1 MQLQTTYHSNNYPI
15 IVEHH
20 AFKYLSEYI
29 QDYDKVF
36 LIIDEFVDFNF
47 RDKFE
52 TLCHNSNIQKV
63 IVPAGEKMKT
73 FNHYQAIME
82 QLLGMNLTRNTCLVA
97 IGGGATGDF
106 TGFLAS
112 TLLRGVDFIQVPTT
126 ILAHDSSVG
135 GKVGINSSHGKN
147 LIGAFYRPKAVIYD
161 LDFLKTLPYHE
172 ILSGYAEVY
181 KHALLTG
188 TVATEDIEKHFSDR
202 KTLESLKDMDQFI
215 FKGIKTK
222 LNIIIKDEKE
232 SNVRKYLNLG
242 HTFGHAVEYKYK
254 IPHGHAIMIG
264 MIYQFI
270 VANHLLGTQFDIQH
284 YINYMNQLN
293 YPLDLIQQIDFEEM
307 YQYML
312 SDKKNNGEG
321 IQMVLL
327 EKLGKPNVYHV
338 EKNILKQSFKQLQ
351 LLVE

>member
-1 MQLQTTYHSNNYPI
+1 MQLQTTYPNNNYPI

-20 AFKYLSEYI
+20 AFNYLTDYI
-29 QDYDKVF
+29 QEYDKVF
-36 LIIDEFVDFNF
+36 LIVDEYVDFNF
-47 RDKFE
+47 KSKFE
-52 TLCHNSNIQKV
+52 SLLTKSNIFKV
-63 IVPAGEKMKT
+63 TVPAGEKMKT
-73 FNHYQAIME
+73 FHHYHE
-82 QLLGMNLTRNTCLVA
+82 VLEKLLGYQLTRNTCLVA

-161 LDFLKTLPYHE
+161 LDFLQTLPYEE

-188 TVATEDIEKHFSDR
+188 QVAVDDIEKHFSN
-202 KTLESLKDMDQFI
+202 KEKLQSLEEIDQFI

-232 SNVRKYLNLG
+232 QNMRKYLNLG
-242 HTFGHAVEYKYK
+242 HTFGHAVEYKHK

-270 VANHLLGTQFDIQH
+270 VSNTLLNAEFDVQH
-284 YINYMNQLN
+284 YWNYIKQLHYPVCIIN
-293 YPLDLIQQIDFEEM
+293 DLDFEEM
-307 YQYML
+307 YNYML

-327 EKLGKPNVYHV
+327 EAIGKPSVHHV
-338 EKNILKQSFKQLQ
+338 DKDVLMNAFNELQSLAK
-351 LLVE
+351 

>member
-1 MQLQTTYHSNNYPI
+1 MQLQTTYPNNNYPI
-15 IVEHH
+15 IVEHN
-20 AFKYLSEYI
+20 AFETLSDNI

-36 LIIDEFVDFNF
+36 LIVDEFVDFNF
-47 RDKFE
+47 KHKF
-52 TLCHNSNIQKV
+52 TSLLNASNTYKIV
-63 IVPAGEKMKT
+63 VPAGEKMKT
-73 FNHYQAIME
+73 FEHYQQTLE
-82 QLLGMNLTRNTCLVA
+82 QLLEYNLTRNTCLVA

-112 TLLRGVDFIQVPTT
+112 SLLRGVDFIQVPTT

-135 GKVGINSSHGKN
+135 GKVGINSIHGKN

-161 LDFLKTLPYHE
+161 LNFLNTLPYEE

-188 TVATEDIEKHFSDR
+188 QVATDDIEKHFSTR
-202 KTLESLKDMDQFI
+202 ETLNSLKDMDQFI

-222 LNIIIKDEKE
+222 LNVIVKDEKE
-232 SNVRKYLNLG
+232 HNMRKYLNLG
-242 HTFGHAVEYKYK
+242 HTFGHAVEYKTK

-264 MIYQFI
+264 IIYQFI
-270 VANHLLGTQFDIQH
+270 IANRLFESQFDVSH
-284 YINYMNQLN
+284 YANYLKSLCYPVELVQQLN
-293 YPLDLIQQIDFEEM
+293 FNDM

-312 SDKKNNGEG
+312 TDKKNNGEG

-327 EKLGKPNVYHV
+327 EELGKPRVCHV
-338 EKNILKQSFKQLQ
+338 EKDILIQTFEDLQ
-351 LLVE
+351 LVLK